1 MDYGTIAIIL
11 IIIGLIL
18 LTIEALTPGFF
29 AVIPGAVL
37 VVVGVLGYF
46 VDGFFDNMLLLVGS
60 TIIVTVVVIIITIK
74 GYQIL
79 AKPEPPATTVAS
91 SLIGKEGVVTTDV
104 KPGNLRG
111 KVKIDSDTWSATSED
126 HIRSG
131 TEVVVYDAEG
141 VHVKVRVKL

>member
-1 MDYGTIAIIL
+1 MDPATIAIIL

-46 VDGFFDNMLLLVGS
+46 ISGFFDSTLLVIGS
-60 TIIVTVVVIIITIK
+60 AIVVALVVSAITIK

-79 AKPEPPATTVAS
+79 ARPEPPTTTVVD
-91 SLIGKEGVVTTDV
+91 SLVGKGGIVTTDT
-104 KPGNLRG
+104 KPGSLKG
-111 KVKIDSDTWSATSED
+111 KVRIDTDNWSATSDEV
-126 HIRSG
+126 IKAG
-131 TEVVVYDAEG
+131 TEIEVYAAEG
-141 VHVKVRVKL
+141 VHVKVRRK